1 MKKNI
6 KINMTEE
13 SIKKVEKHYEFLKE
27 KGLVKTKS
35 DCFKLMVDIAH
46 LITDSGSKLILNN
59 SKELKL

>member
-6 KINMTEE
+6 KINMTEK

-35 DCFKLMVDIAH
+35 DCLKLMVDIAH
-46 LITDSGSKLILNN
+46 LITEKDSKLILKNY
-59 SKELKL
+59 KELRF

>member
-35 DCFKLMVDIAH
+35 DCLKLMVDIAH
-46 LITDSGSKLILNN
+46 LITEKDSKLILKNY
-59 SKELKL
+59 KELRF